1 MVLWLPHLLL
11 LHAASRPRQSTGH
24 LYQLT
29 QPRSTGK
36 ASKHASEFHQNKALR
51 WPNASIVLCALSS
64 HHLSSY
70 HYSWPRCLLYA
81 HRCTHHRTQGPRT
94 DEMQGAK
101 YEGHLLRGKILQ
113 CVHLA
118 CGRGAYT
125 DQSVIAVGKQLHLF
139 HNYSADWQS
148 NQRLT
153 ETGTSPSL
161 PRCVFSMALVQVS
174 EWSHVT
180 QRWMRSPDGT
190 GDLVNI
196 CRRVRSNLLVLV
208 LGTNEQWEL
217 ILSICN
223 YNWILR
229 CASCEIGWN
238 YNFQKESQSIT
249 IYHKPI

>member
-1 MVLWLPHLLL
+1 MSPCLSALLRYNWRTR
-11 LHAASRPRQSTGH
+11 AATSGYSKV
-24 LYQLT
+24 
-29 QPRSTGK
+29 SC
-36 ASKHASEFHQNKALR
+36 ASP
-51 WPNASIVLCALSS
+51 WPNAWYAPITLVFHASS
-64 HHLSSY
+64 MKGTY
-70 HYSWPRCLLYA
+70 QADR
-81 HRCTHHRTQGPRT
+81 
-94 DEMQGAK
+94 
-101 YEGHLLRGKILQ
+101 
-113 CVHLA
+113 
-118 CGRGAYT
+118 
-125 DQSVIAVGKQLHLF
+125 SVVAVGKQFHLF
-139 HNYSADWQS
+139 HNYSADRQS
-148 NQRLT
+148 NQHLT
-153 ETGTSPSL
+153 EMSTSPSL
-161 PRCVFSMALVQVS
+161 PRCVFSVALVWVA